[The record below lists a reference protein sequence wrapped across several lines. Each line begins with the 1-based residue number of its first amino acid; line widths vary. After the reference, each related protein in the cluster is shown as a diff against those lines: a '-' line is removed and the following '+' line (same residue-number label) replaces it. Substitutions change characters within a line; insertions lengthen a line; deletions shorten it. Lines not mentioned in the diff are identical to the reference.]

1 MCRHHLIIATW
12 MVAIL
17 WLSGCAVSQREKPL
31 TIGTMYTAAVSMAI
45 LKFKVLSYKGDGW
58 YSVQL
63 IGSNMEP
70 FTTAEP
76 ALINSH
82 ALSILQ
88 PSKGN

>member
-1 MCRHHLIIATW
+1 
-12 MVAIL
+12 
-17 WLSGCAVSQREKPL
+17 
-31 TIGTMYTAAVSMAI
+31 MAM

-58 YSVQL
+58 YDVQL

-70 FTTAEP
+70 FTTTEP

>member
-1 MCRHHLIIATW
+1 MGRRHMFIATW
-12 MVAIL
+12 MVAML
-17 WLSGCAVSQREKPL
+17 GLSGCAASQPEKTL
-31 TIGTMYTAAVSMAI
+31 TIGTTYTAAVSMAM

-63 IGSNMEP
+63 TGSNMEP

-88 PSKGN
+88 PSKSN